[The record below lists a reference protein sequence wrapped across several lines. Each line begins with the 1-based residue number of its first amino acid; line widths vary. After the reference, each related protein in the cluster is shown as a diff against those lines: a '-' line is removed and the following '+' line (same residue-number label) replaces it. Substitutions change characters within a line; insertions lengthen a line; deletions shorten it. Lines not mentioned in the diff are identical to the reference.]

1 MELII
6 GIIIGIVLCYAN
18 HKIDIIKKI
27 KEIIKNK

>member
-6 GIIIGIVLCYAN
+6 GIIIGIVLCHAN